1 MWMVLA
7 GIDVDQVLT
16 LAKNGDIKIIQKILN
31 DLRRLQM
38 ASCGFNKWHTSC
50 NTDYAVTLAEYLD
63 ISIVKDVFEVC
74 EDMLKR

>member
-1 MWMVLA
+1 MVLA

-38 ASCGFNKWHTSC
+38 ASCGFNK
-50 NTDYAVTLAEYLD
+50 
-63 ISIVKDVFEVC
+63 
-74 EDMLKR
+74 